1 MQLTLH
7 QSGTLRPRQIA
18 ADRIQIGADW
28 VRHSV
33 VLYGE
38 QLLPL
43 AARSLEELDTACC
56 EQIAGLG
63 AEIVILGTGA
73 RFRMP
78 TAAVRAWFLSRR
90 IGLEAMD
97 NAAAARTWTVLQ
109 SEGRDAAVV
118 FLLPG

>member
-7 QSGTLRPRQIA
+7 QPGSLRPRQVA
-18 ADRIQIGADW
+18 ADAIQLGADW
-28 VRHSV
+28 VRESV
-33 VLYGE
+33 VLYAE
-38 QLLPL
+38 RLHPL
-43 AARSLEELDTACC
+43 AARRLEDLDDTGCG
-56 EQIAGLG
+56 QIAALG
-63 AEIVILGTGA
+63 AEIVILGTGH
-73 RFRMP
+73 RFTMP
-78 TAAVRAWFLSRR
+78 SAALRSWFLSRK